1 MWAPEEPH
9 WSGSSFCTM
18 QRKRRKRERD
28 EGIPDALV
36 ETMCPF
42 VSMMCESRDVRRYV
56 GSFLSE
62 EEKKMLRLTCRG
74 VGRALLKDMLEEY
87 MWRVQSE
94 EQLRE
99 WSEEW
104 RARVRR
110 VYWDSEQPLAQEQ
123 DLLARVTHLTLGGK
137 FNQSVD
143 TGQPASG
150 AHSSDAWALLQP
162 ERGQRA
168 SGAHSSDSRV

>member
-1 MWAPEEPH
+1 
-9 WSGSSFCTM
+9 
-18 QRKRRKRERD
+18 
-28 EGIPDALV
+28 
-36 ETMCPF
+36 MCPF

-94 EQLRE
+94 KQLRE

-110 VYWDSEQPLAQEQ
+110 VYWDSEQPLPQEQ
-123 DLLARVTHLTLGGK
+123 DLLARLTHLTFGRDFNRSVDSLPQGLTHLTFGRY

-143 TGQPASG
+143 SLPQGLSHLRLGTGIAKHSAQKLPAS
-150 AHSSDAWALLQP
+150 LTLIKV
-162 ERGQRA
+162 GQRA
-168 SGAHSSDSRV
+168 FRSVRELIKAMSG